1 MKIRNGFV
9 SNSSSSSFILK
20 TSEDMALA
28 LRYNIKFYKVSDII
42 NVLEKEYESLK
53 LFKKNIKNDKL
64 PSFIS
69 NDLSNVLYL
78 DMFETY
84 IDQLKE
90 LKDYY
95 ITDPVDID
103 WASELD
109 LPFQLF
115 LGDL

>member
-1 MKIRNGFV
+1 
-9 SNSSSSSFILK
+9 
-20 TSEDMALA
+20 
-28 LRYNIKFYKVSDII
+28 
-42 NVLEKEYESLK
+42 
-53 LFKKNIKNDKL
+53 
-64 PSFIS
+64 
-69 NDLSNVLYL
+69 
-78 DMFETY
+78 MFETY

>member
-53 LFKKNIKNDKL
+53 L
-64 PSFIS
+64 
-69 NDLSNVLYL
+69 
-78 DMFETY
+78 
-84 IDQLKE
+84 
-90 LKDYY
+90 
-95 ITDPVDID
+95 
-103 WASELD
+103 
-109 LPFQLF
+109 
-115 LGDL
+115 